1 MAKAKQKW
9 YVVWRGK
16 QPGIYTTWAD
26 CEAQVKGAQASL
38 YKAFSTPQEAE
49 AAFAGNPYDYIGQRR
64 DSAVQPSDNAAGG
77 PSGGSAGRPSGC
89 PPKGPAGC
97 PPPPPTDRHDTVL
110 PLPPAVTADA
120 WAVDAACAHNPGPM
134 EYRGIDLRTGAV
146 VFHFGPIYGTNN
158 IGEFLAIVHAMAL
171 MTQRGERRT
180 IYSDSVNAMSWV
192 KQRCCKSKLAQNAR
206 SQQAWQLIER
216 AVAWLQSH
224 DVKPFPLRK
233 WETHLWGEIPAD
245 FGRK

>member
-16 QPGIYTTWAD
+16 QPGIYTTWPE
-26 CEAQVKGAQASL
+26 CEAQVKGEQTAL

-49 AAFAGNPYDYIGQRR
+49 AAYAGNPYDYIGQRR
-64 DSAVQPSDNAAGG
+64 DSAVQPSES
-77 PSGGSAGRPSGC
+77 PSGS
-89 PPKGPAGC
+89 PAGC
-97 PPPPPTDRHDTVL
+97 PPPPPSYRHDTVL

-146 VFHFGPIYGTNN
+146 AFHFGPIYGTNN

-171 MTQRGERRT
+171 MTQRGECHT

-192 KQRCCKSKLAQNAR
+192 KQRRCKSKLAQNAKSR
-206 SQQAWQLIER
+206 QAWQLIER
-216 AVAWLQSH
+216 AVQWLQSH

>member
-9 YVVWRGK
+9 YVVGRGK

-38 YKAFSTPQEAE
+38 YKAFDTQQEAE

-77 PSGGSAGRPSGC
+77 PAGGPSGC
-89 PPKGPAGC
+89 PSKGPAGC
-97 PPPPPTDRHDTVL
+97 PPPPPAYRHDTVL

-171 MTQRGERRT
+171 MMQRGERRT

-216 AVAWLQSH
+216 AVAWLKSH
-224 DVKPFPLRK
+224 DVKPCPLRK

>member
-77 PSGGSAGRPSGC
+77 PSGG
-89 PPKGPAGC
+89 PAGC
-97 PPPPPTDRHDTVL
+97 PPPPPAYRHDTVL

>member
-1 MAKAKQKW
+1 MAKAKQKY

-26 CEAQVKGAQASL
+26 CQAQVKGAQASL

-64 DSAVQPSDNAAGG
+64 DSAVQPSDNAAGD
-77 PSGGSAGRPSGC
+77 PSGG

-97 PPPPPTDRHDTVL
+97 PPPPPAYRHDTVL

>member
-64 DSAVQPSDNAAGG
+64 DSAVQPSDNAAG
-77 PSGGSAGRPSGC
+77 RPSGC

-97 PPPPPTDRHDTVL
+97 PPPPPAYRHDTVL

-192 KQRCCKSKLAQNAR
+192 KQRCCKSKLEQNAR

-216 AVAWLQSH
+216 AVTWLQNH

>member
-16 QPGIYTTWAD
+16 QPGIYATWAD
-26 CEAQVKGAQASL
+26 CEAQVKGAKNEL
-38 YKAFSTPQEAE
+38 YKAFATLQEAE
-49 AAFAGNPYDYIGQRR
+49 EAYAGNPYDYMKPRHPKAMPAADMTAASSAAMPQR
-64 DSAVQPSDNAAGG
+64 PAA
-77 PSGGSAGRPSGC
+77 A
-89 PPKGPAGC
+89 PPGC

-171 MTQRGERRT
+171 MMQRGERRT

-192 KQRCCKSKLAQNAR
+192 KQRCCKSKLEQNAR

>member
-1 MAKAKQKW
+1 MAKAKQKY

-26 CEAQVKGAQASL
+26 CQAQVKGAKNEL
-38 YKAFSTPQEAE
+38 YKAFATLQEAE
-49 AAFAGNPYDYIGQRR
+49 EAYAGNPYDYMNPRHPKAMPAASPAAMSEGNAPAAMPQR
-64 DSAVQPSDNAAGG
+64 PAAA
-77 PSGGSAGRPSGC
+77 PPGC
-89 PPKGPAGC
+89 PPA
-97 PPPPPTDRHDTVL
+97 PPTYRHDTVL
-110 PLPPAVTADA
+110 PLPAAVTADA

-180 IYSDSVNAMSWV
+180 IYSDSVNAMSWIR
-192 KQRCCKSKLAQNAR
+192 QRRCKSKLEQNAK

-224 DVKPFPLRK
+224 DITPFPLRK

>member
-64 DSAVQPSDNAAGG
+64 DSAVQPSDNAAG
-77 PSGGSAGRPSGC
+77 RPSDC

-97 PPPPPTDRHDTVL
+97 PPPPPAYRHDTVL

-192 KQRCCKSKLAQNAR
+192 KQRCCKSKLEQNAR